1 MGMLLAILG
10 AAVIVMFSRAEE
22 PQLSPEAIVEALT
35 QPHFLIYSGFVCSAL
50 TILLILDKTKLRHSH
65 KTYGDQ
71 TMIIRVM
78 LTALFSKWIKSLK
91 FSKN

>member
-1 MGMLLAILG
+1 MLLAILG

-35 QPHFLIYSGFVCSAL
+35 QPNFLIYSGFVCSAL
-50 TILLILDKTKLRHSH
+50 TVLLILDKTKLRHSQ

-78 LTALFSKWIKSLK
+78 LTALFSKWIKAVK
-91 FSKN
+91 FSQH